1 MAVKAVRIKRK
12 SNMIELKNIS
22 KTYLMGQTQVHAIR
36 DVSLEIKQ
44 GDFTAIMGASGSGKS
59 TLLHIL
65 GFLDRPDSGTYS
77 LAGRKINNLK
87 DSQLAVLR
95 NNLAGFVFQ
104 QFFLLSQINALENVE
119 MPLIYA
125 GKRHLRQKA
134 REKINE
140 VGLSSRES
148 HRPNELSGG
157 EQQRTAIARSLVN
170 DPLVILADEPT
181 GNLDTVSGKEIMT
194 ILEDLNKK
202 GKTIIMVTHEAE
214 IARYARRII
223 RMRDGQIISDQ
234 RTESDLG
241 QRSTSETKTEIRVEE
256 KGERE
261 KDSQITE
268 QRNMIPLETILSQ
281 SHQSVGK
288 TEFMDHLRQA
298 WHAIIAHKMR
308 SALSMLGILIGV
320 AAVIA
325 MLALGQGAKESM
337 EQRLASLG
345 SNLLIVRPGASRRH
359 GVSLASGTVT
369 RFTLD
374 DARAIAELN
383 MVKAVSPAL
392 GARAQLVYGNKNWNT
407 RVQGTGVDFAPMR
420 AFVPDFGRFFNQK
433 EFDQRQKVAVIGL
446 TVAGELFKEENPI
459 GRTIKI
465 NKINFQVIGIL
476 PEKGANAWRDFDD
489 IVIIPVTTAMY
500 RVLGRKYIGS
510 VNVQVAAP
518 DLMEEAQEAIKR
530 VIIQRHHL
538 SKKEENSFNIRN
550 LSEIQ
555 ETLES
560 TTKTMG
566 WLLGS
571 IAAISLLVGG
581 IGIMNIML
589 VSVTER
595 TREIGLRK
603 AIGAQAKDIMT
614 QFLIEAVV
622 MTIVGGCLG
631 IILGAGI
638 AFLMSALAGWGTTV
652 SMFSVILATG
662 FSVSVGLFFGLWP
675 ARQAA
680 RLNPIEALRYE

>member
-1 MAVKAVRIKRK
+1 
-12 SNMIELKNIS
+12 MIELKNIS

-157 EQQRTAIARSLVN
+157 EQQRVAIARSLVN

-530 VIIQRHHL
+530 IIIQRHHL

-603 AIGAQAKDIMT
+603 AIGAQAKDIMI